1 MSQPLFVRDLTDTE
15 RATLTEWLA
24 CDDTEKVHRAK
35 VILYSDARKTAYE
48 IGELLSSHPDN
59 LKKWI
64 REFNRQGLEGI
75 IVRKRGPQGKF
86 SAEQIN
92 QILEL
97 YRQPPRRLGYNFDYW
112 TPQKLANIV
121 MERGIVP
128 AISHVTMRQ
137 ILREAE
143 GEESDASGAEILPFV
158 SKTEPASNKS
168 AVTSSAST
176 ASELARESFAFVTS
190 PEPLTD
196 QPLTPGFPPP
206 QIVDP
211 SVQPEVSF
219 EAAFQQ
225 SQALMRRGN
234 YVVAAGVFRSLL
246 EQRKDL
252 SAETEAK
259 IRCWLS
265 EALEGLGRYEE
276 SLGVIECYEDP
287 LWRSQLSESAY
298 AWSRLRLGLAYAR
311 TGGNKAITRLKEALR
326 IFEELEDFEG
336 FSAAQYGLAFKYCEN
351 LEFKIAHDHLNLALK
366 YERLITNRQLL
377 AHIYLTSGVIKFKEG
392 FYADAIAD
400 YQKVQELSKEFEDHR
415 LRGVT
420 RMNLGVSEYEVG
432 NFKAAAEHYSA
443 ALEEFKRGAQVDFL
457 VRTYC
462 NLADGLTRLG
472 RCDEADQYLA
482 EAMEVAEQLKD
493 QEEKLGVLVNRGELR
508 LIQGR
513 LGEAEVFLTQALELM
528 TENNR
533 WVESYTQ
540 RVLAQVYHLDGR
552 VEQAFKLLRTALQRS
567 SATADI
573 QNIYYCHLYLVEM
586 HYSQKSYDQAEEY
599 LELAKGHI
607 KESQDMIASGHAHRL
622 EGQLAAARGRVAEAE
637 SFIDSSIA
645 IFNRLEDKHKL
656 ALSHLAKGLVM
667 AQKGDLTEAR
677 LLIQQAF
684 DAFAEIGASLDLA
697 RAKDT
702 LEKLDQGKVHLLVP
716 QTEAQ
721 SQPVSTYSG
730 VSDLLLIMRL
740 MEAAPSR
747 DLLLQELT
755 SILLGHF
762 DLQRA
767 IVWEVR
773 EEKIKAVSGLKPNE
787 TPPPIERLLRT
798 ALSDR
803 RSLPPGQLIHL
814 IEDRPVVRTVLWIE
828 ARPGGRGFDLER
840 LRPYLKQAEMGL
852 EYAAMRSQTRLAQP
866 IDTAHSRTHTKV
878 PGFIYSSP
886 LMVQLVDRIQ
896 RINRSD
902 VPVLIT
908 GESGTGKELIAR
920 AVHAESK
927 RRDNVFLP
935 FNCTTS
941 TRDMID
947 SQLFGYKRGAF
958 TGAYSNHLGIIR
970 AAENG
975 TLFLDEIGDLA
986 LEVQPKLLRFL
997 QENEIQPLGETMP
1010 VQVDVR
1016 VIAATNADL
1025 EQAVQE
1031 GRFREDLYFR
1041 LNVIHLH
1048 VPPLRERRDEIPI
1061 LAAHYLD
1068 QCTTRERKK
1077 NITFSRDALHALSD
1091 YYWPGNIRQLKAEIQ
1106 RVVAYT
1112 NDGEVIMPPDLSSEI
1127 TTPRFHPTR
1136 SGTGSPRPT
1145 ESETT
1150 SYHNLPR
1157 FSSTTPPSSG
1167 GGYASPP
1174 SPGLPQYYEV
1184 EAHPLAA
1191 AAAAGAGA
1199 FASSGSAPGS
1209 NNRTLREETDELER
1223 RRILEKLA
1231 QTGNNV
1237 SRTARELGL
1246 SRRGLKLKM
1255 EQLGIDTSRIAI

>member
-24 CDDTEKVHRAK
+24 CDDAERVHRAK

-86 SAEQIN
+86 SADQIH
-92 QILEL
+92 QVLEL

-158 SKTEPASNKS
+158 SKTDPFSNKS
-168 AVTSSAST
+168 TVTSSSSAT
-176 ASELARESFAFVTS
+176 TELARESFAFVTS

-196 QPLTPGFPPP
+196 QPLTPGFPSP
-206 QIVDP
+206 QLVEP
-211 SVQPEVSF
+211 SVQPGANF

-234 YVVAAGVFRSLL
+234 YVAAAGIFRSLL

-252 SAETEAK
+252 SAEIEAK

-276 SLGVIECYEDP
+276 SLGVIERYEDP
-287 LWRSQLSESAY
+287 IWRNQLSESAY

-311 TGGNKAITRLKEALR
+311 TGGNKAITRLKEAFR

-336 FSAAQYGLAFKYCEN
+336 ISAAQYGLAFKYCEN
-351 LEFKIAHDHLNLALK
+351 LEFKFADDHLNHALK
-366 YERLITNRQLL
+366 YQSLITNRQLL
-377 AHIYLTSGVIKFKEG
+377 AHIYLTSGVIKFNEG
-392 FYADAIAD
+392 FFADAMAD
-400 YQKVQELSKEFEDHR
+400 YQKSSQIAQESEDHR
-415 LRGVT
+415 LRGAT
-420 RMNLGVSEYEVG
+420 RMNLGVSEYEFG
-432 NFKAAAEHYSA
+432 NFKTAAEHFSA

-482 EAMEVAEQLKD
+482 EAMEVAEKLNNL
-493 QEEKLGVLVNRGELR
+493 EEKLGVLVNRGELR
-508 LIQGR
+508 LLQGR
-513 LGEAEVFLTQALELM
+513 LGEAEEFLTQALELM

-552 VEQAFKLLRTALQRS
+552 TEQAFKLLRTTLQRS
-567 SATADI
+567 IATADI
-573 QNIYYCHLYLVEM
+573 QNVYRCYLYLVEM

-599 LELAKGHI
+599 LELAKGYI
-607 KESQDMIASGHAHRL
+607 KESQDMTASGHAHRL
-622 EGQLAAARGRVAEAE
+622 EGQLAADRGRLAEAE

-684 DAFAEIGASLDLA
+684 DAFAEIGALLDLA

-721 SQPVSTYSG
+721 IQPVSTYSG

-755 SILLGHF
+755 SILLAHF

-814 IEDRPVVRTVLWIE
+814 IEDRPVVRTVLWLE

-1048 VPPLRERRDEIPI
+1048 VPPLRDRRDEIPI
-1061 LAAHYLD
+1061 LAAHYLE

-1091 YYWPGNIRQLKAEIQ
+1091 YYWPGNVRQLKAEIQ

-1112 NDGEVIMPPDLSSEI
+1112 NDGEMIMSPDLSSEI
-1127 TTPRFHPTR
+1127 TTPRFHPAR
-1136 SGTGSPRPT
+1136 SGAGSPRPT
-1145 ESETT
+1145 ESEAT

-1157 FSSTTPPSSG
+1157 FSSTTPPPSG
-1167 GGYASPP
+1167 GGYGGTPP
-1174 SPGLPQYYEV
+1174 PALPHYYEV
-1184 EAHPLAA
+1184 ESQPL

-1199 FASSGSAPGS
+1199 FASPGNDPGP
-1209 NNRTLREETDELER
+1209 NNRTLRDVTDELER
-1223 RRILEKLA
+1223 RLILEKLA

>member
-1 MSQPLFVRDLTDTE
+1 
-15 RATLTEWLA
+15 
-24 CDDTEKVHRAK
+24 
-35 VILYSDARKTAYE
+35 
-48 IGELLSSHPDN
+48 
-59 LKKWI
+59 
-64 REFNRQGLEGI
+64 
-75 IVRKRGPQGKF
+75 
-86 SAEQIN
+86 
-92 QILEL
+92 
-97 YRQPPRRLGYNFDYW
+97 
-112 TPQKLANIV
+112 
-121 MERGIVP
+121 
-128 AISHVTMRQ
+128 
-137 ILREAE
+137 
-143 GEESDASGAEILPFV
+143 
-158 SKTEPASNKS
+158 
-168 AVTSSAST
+168 
-176 ASELARESFAFVTS
+176 
-190 PEPLTD
+190 
-196 QPLTPGFPPP
+196 
-206 QIVDP
+206 
-211 SVQPEVSF
+211 
-219 EAAFQQ
+219 
-225 SQALMRRGN
+225 
-234 YVVAAGVFRSLL
+234 
-246 EQRKDL
+246 
-252 SAETEAK
+252 
-259 IRCWLS
+259 
-265 EALEGLGRYEE
+265 
-276 SLGVIECYEDP
+276 
-287 LWRSQLSESAY
+287 
-298 AWSRLRLGLAYAR
+298 
-311 TGGNKAITRLKEALR
+311 
-326 IFEELEDFEG
+326 
-336 FSAAQYGLAFKYCEN
+336 
-351 LEFKIAHDHLNLALK
+351 
-366 YERLITNRQLL
+366 
-377 AHIYLTSGVIKFKEG
+377 
-392 FYADAIAD
+392 
-400 YQKVQELSKEFEDHR
+400 
-415 LRGVT
+415 
-420 RMNLGVSEYEVG
+420 
-432 NFKAAAEHYSA
+432 
-443 ALEEFKRGAQVDFL
+443 
-457 VRTYC
+457 RTYC

-840 LRPYLKQAEMGL
+840 LRPHLKQAEMGL

-866 IDTAHSRTHTKV
+866 IDTAHSRTHNKV

-1091 YYWPGNIRQLKAEIQ
+1091 YYWPGNVRQLKAEIQ

-1112 NDGEVIMPPDLSSEI
+1112 NDGEMIMPPDLSSEI

-1145 ESETT
+1145 ESEAT

-1255 EQLGIDTSRIAI
+1255 EQL